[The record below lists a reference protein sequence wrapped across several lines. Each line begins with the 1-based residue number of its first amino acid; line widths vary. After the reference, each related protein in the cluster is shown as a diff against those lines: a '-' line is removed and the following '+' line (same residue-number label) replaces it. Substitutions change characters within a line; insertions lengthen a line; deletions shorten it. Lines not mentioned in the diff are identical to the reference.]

1 MVFEVT
7 TDEELL
13 VALEEARKK
22 NPQLEQTID
31 LHSQVI
37 AARSQL
43 EIPTPEL
50 DADKGEVARLVDERT
65 PLIRRWEPTWDVDDF
80 ASLVTRICEISAL
93 HRVELAPHFAKVRDL
108 LTEEPDQSKQLVTRY
123 LAEGV
128 VEPQELPDETRGV
141 LSFVLIHAL
150 HPWLIALASVL
161 TPLIR
166 DEQWY
171 QRQCPVCGG
180 EPDLGYLEKEV
191 GGLRL
196 LCSRCDTVW
205 TYKRGE
211 CTFCGNSDQK
221 TFAYY
226 LGDDEAF
233 RLYVCDNCQR
243 YLKVIDGRQVSA
255 RPLLPL
261 QRVLTVGMDVSA
273 RQEGYR

>member
-1 MVFEVT
+1 MFDVT
-7 TDEELL
+7 TDGELL
-13 VALEEARKK
+13 AALDAARKK

-31 LHSQVI
+31 LHRQVVD
-37 AARSQL
+37 ARSELAVSQ
-43 EIPTPEL
+43 PEL
-50 DADKGEVARLVDERT
+50 NADKAEVARLVDERT
-65 PLIRRWEPTWDVDDF
+65 PMIRRWTLSWDVDDF
-80 ASLVTRICEISAL
+80 TSLVTRICEIGA
-93 HRVELAPHFAKVRDL
+93 HNRVELAPHFAEVRNL
-108 LTEEPDQSKQLVTRY
+108 LTANPEQSERLVSAY

-128 VEPQELPDETRGV
+128 VDVPGLPDETRGV

-150 HPWLIALASVL
+150 HPFMIAFSSALA
-161 TPLIR
+161 PLIR

-211 CTFCGNSDQK
+211 CTFCGNSDRE

-226 LGDDEAF
+226 LGEDEAY
-233 RLYVCDNCQR
+233 RLYVCDNCKR

-255 RPLLPL
+255 QPLLPL
-261 QRVLTVGMDVSA
+261 QRVLTVGMDISA